1 MSTLYELSE
10 QYQELLS
17 MALDPDIDPEAL
29 ADTME
34 AIEGEIEAKAD
45 GYAKV
50 MKELRA
56 VADARKAEA
65 KRLTDGAKSIEAN
78 IDRMKS
84 ALETAMRATGKV
96 KFKTTLFSYGIQK
109 NPPSLKIDM
118 PDRVPAE
125 FLIPQDPKVDSAAIK
140 KELKEGAAF
149 DWCHMEQTEGLRIR

>member
-1 MSTLYELSE
+1 MSTLYELTE
-10 QYQELLS
+10 AYQELLS
-17 MALDPDIDPEAL
+17 MALDPDTDPEAL

-34 AIEGEIEAKAD
+34 GLEGEIEAKAD

-84 ALETAMRATGKV
+84 ALAAAMRLTGKT

-109 NPPSLKIDM
+109 NPPALKIDR
-118 PDRVPAE
+118 PEDVPAE
-125 FLIPQDPKVDSAAIK
+125 FLIPQEPKIDSVAIK
-140 KELKEGAAF
+140 KELKEGVVY
-149 DWCHMEQTEGLRIR
+149 DWCHLEQSESLRIR

>member
-17 MALDPDIDPEAL
+17 MALDPDVDPEAL

-34 AIEGEIEAKAD
+34 GLEGEIEAKAD

-78 IDRMKS
+78 IDRMKT
-84 ALETAMRATGKV
+84 ALETAMRLTGKT
-96 KFKTTLFSYGIQK
+96 KFKTTLFGYSIQK
-109 NPPSLKIDM
+109 NPPALKIDR
-118 PDRVPAE
+118 PEDVPAE
-125 FLIPQDPKVDSAAIK
+125 FLIPQEPKIDTAGIK
-140 KELKEGAAF
+140 KGMKEGAVF
-149 DWCHMEQTEGLRIR
+149 DWCHLEQSEGLRIR

>member
-17 MALDPDIDPEAL
+17 MALDPDVDPEAL
-29 ADTME
+29 SDTME
-34 AIEGEIEAKAD
+34 GLEGEIEAKAD

-56 VADARKAEA
+56 VADARKTEA

-96 KFKTTLFSYGIQK
+96 KFKTALFSYGIQK
-109 NPPSLKIDM
+109 NPPALKIDR
-118 PDRVPAE
+118 PEDVPAE
-125 FLIPQDPKVDSAAIK
+125 FLIPQEPKVDSAAIK
-140 KELKEGAAF
+140 KELKEGTVF
-149 DWCHMEQTEGLRIR
+149 DWCHLEQGEGLRIK

>member
-17 MALDPDIDPEAL
+17 MALDPDVDPEAL

-84 ALETAMRATGKV
+84 ALEAAMRLTGKT

-118 PDRVPAE
+118 PDRVPEE
-125 FLIPQDPKVDSAAIK
+125 FLIPQEPKVDSAAIK
-140 KELKEGAAF
+140 KELKEGVVYN
-149 DWCHMEQTEGLRIR
+149 WCHLEQSESLRIR